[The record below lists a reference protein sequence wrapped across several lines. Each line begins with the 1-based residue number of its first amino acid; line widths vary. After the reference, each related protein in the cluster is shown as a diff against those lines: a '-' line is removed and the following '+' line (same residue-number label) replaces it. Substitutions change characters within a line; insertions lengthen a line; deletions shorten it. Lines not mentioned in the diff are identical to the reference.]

1 MAQQTQT
8 QGGARQKR
16 QAPSQGAG
24 TQAPSLGA
32 GTPLGAFNPDTP
44 EQTEAVIRL
53 RFHFN

>member
-8 QGGARQKR
+8 QGGSRQKR
-16 QAPSQGAG
+16 QAPSPGA
-24 TQAPSLGA
+24 AGA